1 MAIIAVRTGLER
13 ALWRVCAWV
22 LGPAQRLVGCV
33 ACGLTGRLLS
43 LLISKIRDAGKTGW
57 LSSALTTI
65 RFHGS
70 PLHVG
75 PGAADPSLEG
85 QFYAPASC

>member
-22 LGPAQRLVGCV
+22 LGPAQPLVGCV

-43 LLISKIRDAGKTGW
+43 LLISEIRGAGW